1 MTGTLINVVTII
13 VGSILGLLFGA
24 RIHESSRQT
33 IMIGLGLITLAY
45 GINMF
50 LNTTNTILVVIS
62 VLFGGLLGEWMKLE
76 ERIHAVGQVLESR
89 LLNQK
94 TADENLGRGFLVA
107 TLLFC
112 VGPMA
117 LLGSIQDGLTGDYN
131 LLGIKAI
138 MDGFAAMAFSATL
151 GAGVILSAF
160 SVLLYQGGISLLA
173 RQFQDVFS
181 TTMMNEMVAVGGI
194 ILMALSIGNLL
205 EIKPIR
211 AASLLPALIIAP
223 LIIAVMDALEFV
235 LP

>member
-1 MTGTLINVVTII
+1 MTGTFVNVVAII
-13 VGSILGLLFGA
+13 VGSVFGLLFGA
-24 RIHESSRQT
+24 KIPERSRQT

-45 GINMF
+45 GISMF

-62 VLFGGLLGEWMKLE
+62 ILIGGLLGEWMKLE
-76 ERIHAVGQVLESR
+76 DRIHSIGKALESR
-89 LLNQK
+89 VLSRK
-94 TADENLGRGFLVA
+94 TTDKDLGRGFLVA

-138 MDGFAAMAFSATL
+138 MDGFAAMAFATTL

-160 SVLLYQGGISLLA
+160 SVLIYQGGISLLA
-173 RQFQDVFS
+173 SQFQSVIT

-194 ILMALSIGNLL
+194 ILMALSFGSLL
-205 EIKPIR
+205 EIKPVR
-211 AASLLPALIIAP
+211 AASLLPALVIAP
-223 LIIAVMDALEFV
+223 LMIAVMDTLKTV

>member
-24 RIHESSRQT
+24 RIPERSRQT